1 MNNKTIILGGG
12 LAGLSACVNSDGIV
26 YEQRETA
33 GGHAR
38 SHTRDGFTFDEGIH
52 VLHTNNDYV
61 LQLMETINA
70 GLDVKERNA
79 WIQSNGAMTRYP
91 FQANTYGLPANIV
104 KDCLLGFIQNEFN
117 DRARIQ
123 NYQDWIYFMFGKG
136 VAEHFMIPYSK
147 KFWGVDPTELTT
159 DWVNVRHPRPSL
171 EEVVSGAVEDQKR
184 GFGINAVFRYPRK
197 EGFGRIGEALAQKCG
212 DRIRFGMKATAI
224 NVAAKKVCFNDEAW
238 ADYDRLIS
246 TLPLPDLLALI
257 PSVPD
262 SVREAAAKL
271 RTNSM
276 LVVNLG
282 IARTNISDKHWIYYL
297 EKEYSFIRIS
307 FPGNMAESVCPPG
320 TSAISAEIAYG
331 HDNLLP
337 ASKDEMVDRVVQDL
351 IRAKIISTDDRI
363 VFSDIIDIK
372 YGYVIFDRDRQPA
385 VDMIHGY
392 LKSIGII
399 PCGRYGMWAYLWS
412 DEAILSG
419 KDAVKEM

>member
-1 MNNKTIILGGG
+1 
-12 LAGLSACVNSDGIV
+12 
-26 YEQRETA
+26 
-33 GGHAR
+33 
-38 SHTRDGFTFDEGIH
+38 
-52 VLHTNNDYV
+52 
-61 LQLMETINA
+61 
-70 GLDVKERNA
+70 
-79 WIQSNGAMTRYP
+79 
-91 FQANTYGLPANIV
+91 
-104 KDCLLGFIQNEFN
+104 
-117 DRARIQ
+117 
-123 NYQDWIYFMFGKG
+123 
-136 VAEHFMIPYSK
+136 
-147 KFWGVDPTELTT
+147 
-159 DWVNVRHPRPSL
+159 
-171 EEVVSGAVEDQKR
+171 
-184 GFGINAVFRYPRK
+184 
-197 EGFGRIGEALAQKCG
+197 
-212 DRIRFGMKATAI
+212 
-224 NVAAKKVCFNDEAW
+224 
-238 ADYDRLIS
+238 LIS